1 VSILP
6 LFLAL
11 LDSESNKLHYIN
23 AGHNPPV
30 LVRADGRLELLEE
43 GGTVVGLLPG
53 VRYNRAQVEVY
64 PGDVLVLYT
73 DGVVEASNAAGD
85 MYGIEG
91 LVRSVEAARPSVA
104 PHAVLARILADVNEF
119 SAGAPA
125 TDDQTLVII
134 SPDK

>member
-1 VSILP
+1 VT

-11 LDSESNKLHYIN
+11 LDSESKRMHYIN

-30 LVRADGRLELLEE
+30 LVRKNGEMELLEE
-43 GGTVVGLLPG
+43 GGTVIGLLPG
-53 VRYNRAQVEVY
+53 VRYNRAQVEIH

-73 DGVVEASNAAGD
+73 DGVVEASNAAGE
-85 MYGIEG
+85 MYGVEG
-91 LVRSVEAARPSVA
+91 LVRSVEATLPDATPEV
-104 PHAVLARILADVNEF
+104 VLARILADVHEV

-125 TDDQTLVII
+125 ADDQTLVII